1 MQFQMIRVSLVAIAA
16 FAMLQGYATAAPT
29 PASTIKLRVDDMH
42 CKTCAKKIARKLYA
56 VPGVVKVAA
65 NLKTHTALVTPQ
77 KQRTPS
83 PRAMWEAVEKAGFK
97 PVSLEVGGQKFKK
110 KPAR

>member
-1 MQFQMIRVSLVAIAA
+1 MHVQMIRVSIVAIAA
-16 FAMLQGYATAAPT
+16 LAMLQGHAAAAPI
-29 PASTIKLRVDDMH
+29 PANTIKLKVNDMH

-77 KQRTPS
+77 KQRNPS

-97 PVSLEVGGQKFKK
+97 PVSLEVRGQKFKK